1 MGTRGLSIILF
12 RGRYFVYYNHYDSY
26 PIGLGKEL
34 VSNIPTDP
42 EQYKKWLESERAFYA
57 KLTAELESKVLT
69 VPEDSL
75 RDLANIKTT
84 LGSEVRPTWKK
95 IGDELQELP
104 TAFCD
109 VGIDIMI
116 EWTYIIDLDNE
127 FFSVD
132 NWIFFDLWDIPRD
145 RWIQAF
151 GNDGD
156 FSFEI
161 CPEGSVGV
169 NPPEYFGDDAAG
181 ECDKYRTICQR
192 YSHLM
197 VEAISD
203 IRIASRAALQQI
215 VAIMLFEVSTC
226 PYASNFWKY
235 APGWGHENFAFREVA
250 FAILSF
256 AAGRYYF
263 DDPNRFYGHYN
274 KYESSGYL
282 IDRNEGGEPKL
293 MPLFGS
299 GCHLPD
305 QEPGSA
311 PLGSIYWFEN
321 VLISLV
327 PDTVFEK
334 DTEAAMAKAVEH
346 GLEEGKTNF
355 QIVIFSIFNAIMLE
369 VHVKDGVKAIKRT
382 GVVSIYN
389 ASRMNDLNCQADAV
403 SPVEQ
408 ICRKHLGFISLQNF
422 FNVAANRHLSV
433 FGNGRFPTEIY
444 ARIIEIA
451 DSSTQNACAKV
462 SRTFRALCQERF
474 SLSSNLTIVKFE
486 ASTNSLGSQ
495 NQRQRRRRVDLNDL
509 GIFSFQDQDT
519 GHITRSG
526 LNARQQDGKK
536 ATTWCPVVGG
546 VARPSMITEFQ
557 LRVLLPTRCAEEK
570 GRKRRR
576 GGQSV

>member
-1 MGTRGLSIILF
+1 MGTRGLRIILF
-12 RGRYFVYYNHYDSY
+12 RGRYFIYYNQYDSY
-26 PIGLGKEL
+26 PQGLGKEL
-34 VSNIPTDP
+34 VSNVPTDP
-42 EQYKKWLESERAFYA
+42 EQYQEWLESERAFYA
-57 KLTAELESKVLT
+57 ELTAKLESKVLII
-69 VPEDSL
+69 PEDSMG
-75 RDLANIKTT
+75 DLANIKTAHEKYEE
-84 LGSEVRPTWKK
+84 SEVRPTWKE
-95 IGDELQELP
+95 IDSELEELP
-104 TAFCD
+104 TALGD
-109 VGIDIMI
+109 VGNGLAI
-116 EWTYIIDLDNE
+116 EWVYVIDLDNE

-132 NWIFFDLWDIPRD
+132 NWIFFNLWDIPRD
-145 RWIQAF
+145 RWVQAF
-151 GNDGD
+151 DIDRDGGQKV

-161 CPEGSVGV
+161 CPEGSAGII
-169 NPPEYFGDDAAG
+169 PPEYFGDDAAG
-181 ECDKYRTICQR
+181 ERDKYRTVCQQ
-192 YSHLM
+192 YSHLT

-203 IRIASRAALQQI
+203 IRVSSRAALRQI
-215 VAIMLFEVSTC
+215 VAIMLFENSTAFWE
-226 PYASNFWKY
+226 YAS
-235 APGWGHENFAFREVA
+235 GWGHENFAFREVA

-256 AAGRYYF
+256 AAGQYYF
-263 DDPNRFYGHYN
+263 DDPNRFYGHHD

-282 IDRNEGGEPKL
+282 IDRNEGGKPKL

-299 GCHLPD
+299 GCHRPD

-327 PDTVFEK
+327 PDTVFGK

-355 QIVIFSIFNAIMLE
+355 QIVVFSIFNAIMLE

-389 ASRMNDLNCQADAV
+389 ASRVNGVDANWHADAV

-408 ICRKHLGFISLQNF
+408 VCRKHLGFVSLQNF
-422 FNVAANRHLSV
+422 FNAAANRHLSV

-474 SLSSNLTIVKFE
+474 PLSSNFTILKFE
-486 ASTNSLGSQ
+486 ASTYSLGSQ
-495 NQRQRRRRVDLNDL
+495 NQRQRRPWVGLNDL
-509 GIFSFQDQDT
+509 GIFTFQDQDT

-526 LNARQQDGKK
+526 LNVGNQVRIADEEKV
-536 ATTWCPVVGG
+536 TTLCPVVGG
-546 VARPSMITEFQ
+546 VARPSMMTQFE
-557 LRVLLPTRCAEEK
+557 LRVLLPTRCAE
-570 GRKRRR
+570 
-576 GGQSV
+576 

>member
-1 MGTRGLSIILF
+1 M
-12 RGRYFVYYNHYDSY
+12 
-26 PIGLGKEL
+26 
-34 VSNIPTDP
+34 
-42 EQYKKWLESERAFYA
+42 
-57 KLTAELESKVLT
+57 
-69 VPEDSL
+69 
-75 RDLANIKTT
+75 
-84 LGSEVRPTWKK
+84 
-95 IGDELQELP
+95 
-104 TAFCD
+104 
-109 VGIDIMI
+109 
-116 EWTYIIDLDNE
+116 
-127 FFSVD
+127 
-132 NWIFFDLWDIPRD
+132 
-145 RWIQAF
+145 
-151 GNDGD
+151 

-161 CPEGSVGV
+161 CPEGSAGI

-181 ECDKYRTICQR
+181 ERDKYRTICQQ
-192 YSHLM
+192 YSHLT

-203 IRIASRAALQQI
+203 IRVFSRAALQQI
-215 VAIMLFEVSTC
+215 VAIMLFEESTTRN
-226 PYASNFWKY
+226 ASHFWKY
-235 APGWGHENFAFREVA
+235 APGWGHESFAFREVA

-256 AAGRYYF
+256 AAGQCCL
-263 DDPNRFYGHYN
+263 DDPNRFYGHHS

-299 GCHLPD
+299 GCHRPD

-355 QIVIFSIFNAIMLE
+355 QIVVFSIFNAIMLE

-389 ASRMNDLNCQADAV
+389 ASRINGVYANCQADAV
-403 SPVEQ
+403 SLVEQ
-408 ICRKHLGFISLQNF
+408 ICREYSGFVSLQNF
-422 FNVAANRHLSV
+422 FNTAANRHLSV

-444 ARIIEIA
+444 ARIIAIA

-474 SLSSNLTIVKFE
+474 PISSNLTILKFE
-486 ASTNSLGSQ
+486 ASSYSLESQ
-495 NQRQRRRRVDLNDL
+495 NRRRCHPWVDLNDL
-509 GIFSFQDQDT
+509 GIFTFQDQDT
-519 GHITRSG
+519 GHITRSR
-526 LNARQQDGKK
+526 LNVERQVLIADKEK
-536 ATTWCPVVGG
+536 VTTLCPVVGG
-546 VARPSMITEFQ
+546 VARPSMMTQLQ

-570 GRKRRR
+570 GRKRPCRSSADQKKMR
-576 GGQSV
+576 KTLSHCKRL